1 MQVTVN
7 GETREIPPG
16 STVGDLLVELKLDKA
31 ICAAEINKAVV
42 PRAERDA
49 RELAEGDTIEIVTL
63 VGGG

>member
-1 MQVTVN
+1 MHVTVN
-7 GETREIPPG
+7 AEPREVAPG
-16 STVGDLLVELKLDKA
+16 TTVGDLLVELKLDKA

-49 RELAEGDTIEIVTL
+49 RVLAEGDVIELVTL